1 MSSLTDLFNP
11 TFFMF
16 LGVTLL
22 VAALLTSYFES
33 KLREQNHKL
42 TTMLSLVSS
51 LAEELNGNK
60 FAVNH
65 LLNQMSV
72 NGGGPINVIQQNL
85 EKTIVKKDMHELI
98 EVSDDSES
106 DDDEEEESLSD
117 DEDNDMDSDNDS
129 DNETDNETNA
139 KTVVEL
145 IDNNDNVI
153 KFGALSDIKIF
164 KINNQDEELQEE
176 NDFDDMPDLESISS
190 ESIESSESSESS
202 ESLDLGLELEIKLG
216 ESIVLD
222 NVTEELSEVK
232 EFEQPL
238 DLNEVKKINI
248 MDLEEVKSIHSGE
261 HNDYKKMSVQKLRT
275 LVVERNLVADS
286 SKMKKPELLK
296 LLESEEKEEK
306 EEKVE
311 E

>member
-1 MSSLTDLFNP
+1 MSSLTELFNP

-16 LGVTLL
+16 LGITLL
-22 VAALLTSYFES
+22 VAALLTAYFES

-72 NGGGPINVIQQNL
+72 NGGPINVVPFQQNL

-98 EVSDDSES
+98 EVSDDSDS
-106 DDDEEEESLSD
+106 DEEEEEESLSD
-117 DEDNDMDSDNDS
+117 EESETDNDSDNDS
-129 DNETDNETNA
+129 TT
-139 KTVVEL
+139 KTVIGL
-145 IDNNDNVI
+145 LDNNDNI
-153 KFGALSDIKIF
+153 INFGALSDIKIF
-164 KINNQDEELQEE
+164 KINNQDLQLQEDLQQEEE
-176 NDFDDMPDLESISS
+176 NEFDDMPDLESV
-190 ESIESSESSESS
+190 SSESS
-202 ESLDLGLELEIKLG
+202 ESLDLGLELG
-216 ESIVLD
+216 ENINLD
-222 NVTEELSEVK
+222 NVVEELSEVK
-232 EFEQPL
+232 EIEEQPL

-248 MDLEEVKSIHSGE
+248 MDLEEVKSIHAGE
-261 HNDYKKMSVQKLRT
+261 HNDYKKMSVQKLRS

-296 LLESEEKEEK
+296 LLETEEKEEK
-306 EEKVE
+306 EEKEEIEKVE
-311 E
+311 KEN

>member
-1 MSSLTDLFNP
+1 MTSLTELFNP

-16 LGVTLL
+16 LGITLL
-22 VAALLTSYFES
+22 VAALLTAYFES

-65 LLNQMSV
+65 LLNQVS
-72 NGGGPINVIQQNL
+72 GSSINVVPFQQNL

-98 EVSDDSES
+98 EVSDDSDS
-106 DDDEEEESLSD
+106 DEEEEEDSLS
-117 DEDNDMDSDNDS
+117 EEESESDNDS
-129 DNETDNETNA
+129 DNDSTT
-139 KTVVEL
+139 KTVIGFV
-145 IDNNDNVI
+145 DNNDNI
-153 KFGALSDIKIF
+153 INFSALSDIKIF
-164 KINNQDEELQEE
+164 KINNQDLQEDLQEE
-176 NDFDDMPDLESISS
+176 ENEFDDMPDLESV
-190 ESIESSESSESS
+190 SSESSESS
-202 ESLDLGLELEIKLG
+202 ESLDLGLELG
-216 ESIVLD
+216 ENINLD
-222 NVTEELSEVK
+222 NVVEELSEVK
-232 EFEQPL
+232 EIEEQPL

-248 MDLEEVKSIHSGE
+248 MDLEEVKSIHAGE

-306 EEKVE
+306 EEKEEFEKVE
-311 E
+311 EEN

>member
-1 MSSLTDLFNP
+1 MSSLTELFNP

-16 LGVTLL
+16 LGITLL
-22 VAALLTSYFES
+22 VAALLTAYFES

-65 LLNQMSV
+65 IMNQVML
-72 NGGGPINVIQQNL
+72 NGGSSANIVPFQQNL

-98 EVSDDSES
+98 EVSDDSDS
-106 DDDEEEESLSD
+106 EEESFSD
-117 DEDNDMDSDNDS
+117 ENDSDSDSDSDSDNDS
-129 DNETDNETNA
+129 DTKSDT
-139 KTVVEL
+139 KTVIEL
-145 IDNNDNVI
+145 LDNNHNVI
-153 KFGALSDIKIF
+153 NFGSLNDIKIF

-176 NDFDDMPDLESISS
+176 NDFDDMPDLESV
-190 ESIESSESSESS
+190 SSESSESS
-202 ESLDLGLELEIKLG
+202 ESLDLGLELG
-216 ESIVLD
+216 ENINLD
-222 NVTEELSEVK
+222 NVVEELSEIK
-232 EFEQPL
+232 EMEAKQLEEPL

-248 MDLEEVKSIHSGE
+248 MDLEEVKSIHAGE
-261 HNDYKKMSVQKLRT
+261 QNDYRKMSVQKLRT
-275 LVVERNLVADS
+275 LVVERNLVSDS

-296 LLESEEKEEK
+296 LLETEEKEEK

>member
-1 MSSLTDLFNP
+1 MTSLTELFNP

-16 LGVTLL
+16 LGITLL
-22 VAALLTSYFES
+22 VAALLTAYFES

-65 LLNQMSV
+65 LLNQVS
-72 NGGGPINVIQQNL
+72 GSSINVVPFQQNL

-98 EVSDDSES
+98 EVSDDSDS
-106 DDDEEEESLSD
+106 DEEEEEDSLS
-117 DEDNDMDSDNDS
+117 EEESESDNDS
-129 DNETDNETNA
+129 DNDSTT
-139 KTVVEL
+139 KTVIGFV
-145 IDNNDNVI
+145 DNNDNI
-153 KFGALSDIKIF
+153 INFSALSDIKIF
-164 KINNQDEELQEE
+164 KINNQDLQEDLQEE
-176 NDFDDMPDLESISS
+176 ENEFDDMPDLESV
-190 ESIESSESSESS
+190 SSESSESS
-202 ESLDLGLELEIKLG
+202 ESLDLGLELG
-216 ESIVLD
+216 ENINLD
-222 NVTEELSEVK
+222 NVVEELSEVK
-232 EFEQPL
+232 EIEEQPL

-248 MDLEEVKSIHSGE
+248 MDLEEVKSIHAGE

-306 EEKVE
+306 EEKEDFEKVE
-311 E
+311 EEI